1 MKSLRERK
9 DGLISIIVPVYG
21 AEDYIAGTIAMVAAQ
36 SFRNWELLLI
46 EDASPDESAQAV
58 RSALLSSGCRRL
70 SEAFPVPPGNA
81 RAAEAYADGQGRR
94 ILLVCKE
101 KNEGAAAARNT
112 GLKLAQGRYIAFLD
126 ADDVWL
132 PDKLEKEFDFLTQR
146 QAGFVFCAY
155 EFGDGQAVPTGKVV
169 HVPPVLTYREALSRT
184 VIFTTTV
191 LLDREKIADELIEMP
206 LVESEDTATWWR
218 ILRAGHKAYG
228 LDETLAIYRRPPK
241 SLSSN
246 KLKALRR
253 IWNLYRRQ
261 EGLSVF
267 RSLRY
272 FIPWAYRAAARRL

>member
-1 MKSLRERK
+1 MSEKK
-9 DGLISIIVPVYG
+9 DGLISVIVPVYG
-21 AEDYIAGTIAMVAAQ
+21 AEDYIAKTIAMVEAQ
-36 SFRNWELLLI
+36 TFEDWELLLI
-46 EDASPDESAQAV
+46 EDASPDKSAQAV
-58 RSALLSSGCRRL
+58 RGALADCRRQDVSAEL
-70 SEAFPVPPGNA
+70 SAQLSNV
-81 RAAEAYADGQGRR
+81 RTAEVYTDEQDRR
-94 ILLVCKE
+94 ILLLCKE

-126 ADDVWL
+126 ADDVWF
-132 PDKLEKEFDFLTQR
+132 PDKLAREFAFLQER
-146 QAGFVFCAY
+146 QAGFVFSAY
-155 EFGDGQAVPTGKVV
+155 EFGDQDAAPTGKIV
-169 HVPPVLTYREALSRT
+169 HVPSVLTYRKALSRT

-206 LVESEDTATWWR
+206 LVESEDTATWWQ

-246 KLKALRR
+246 KIKALRR

-261 EGLSVF
+261 ERLSAF

-272 FIPWAYRAAARRL
+272 FIPWAFRATARRL

>member
-1 MKSLRERK
+1 M
-9 DGLISIIVPVYG
+9 IVPVYG
-21 AEDYIAGTIAMVAAQ
+21 AEDYIAKTISMVEAQ
-36 SFRNWELLLI
+36 TFVNWELLLI
-46 EDASPDESAQAV
+46 EDASPDQSAQVV
-58 RSALLSSGCRRL
+58 RSALAGCRQQDVTADFSVKLPNVRT
-70 SEAFPVPPGNA
+70 
-81 RAAEAYADGQGRR
+81 AEAYTDEQGRR
-94 ILLVCKE
+94 IVLFCKK

-112 GLKLAQGRYIAFLD
+112 GLTLAQGRYIAFLD
-126 ADDVWL
+126 ADDVWF
-132 PDKLEKEFDFLTQR
+132 PDKLAREFAFLQER

-155 EFGDGQAVPTGKVV
+155 EFGDQDAAPTGKVV
-169 HVPPVLTYREALSRT
+169 HVPPVLTYGEALSRT

-246 KLKALRR
+246 KIKALRR

-261 EGLSVF
+261 EELSAI
-267 RSLRY
+267 RSFRY
-272 FIPWAYRAAARRL
+272 FIPWAFRALARRL

>member
-1 MKSLRERK
+1 MSDKK
-9 DGLISIIVPVYG
+9 DGLISVIVPVYG
-21 AEDYIAGTIAMVAAQ
+21 AEDYIAKTISMVEAQ
-36 SFRNWELLLI
+36 SFEDWELLLI
-46 EDASPDESAQAV
+46 EDASSDQSAQIV
-58 RSALLSSGCRRL
+58 RGALADCRQQDVTADFSLKLPNVRT
-70 SEAFPVPPGNA
+70 
-81 RAAEAYADGQGRR
+81 AEAYMDKQGRR
-94 ILLVCKE
+94 IVLLCKE

-132 PDKLEKEFDFLTQR
+132 PDKLAREFAFLQER

-155 EFGDGQAVPTGKVV
+155 EFGDQDAAPTGKVV

-246 KLKALRR
+246 KIKALRR

-261 EGLSVF
+261 EELSVI
-267 RSLRY
+267 RSFRY
-272 FIPWAYRAAARRL
+272 FIPWAFRALARRL